1 MIEKSKSL
9 TDSIEKSCDA
19 YGEIKADLKT
29 NIFQSSTH
37 IQEKGSKNIYL
48 THHSYDKMNFDVS
61 RTYLQTTPLLKQRSK
76 GGAIF

>member
-1 MIEKSKSL
+1 MSFDRKRFNNRTSFNE
-9 TDSIEKSCDA
+9 
-19 YGEIKADLKT
+19 YWEIKVNSKA

-37 IQEKGSKNIYL
+37 IKEQGSKNIYL

-76 GGAIF
+76 GGTIF